1 MTNKS
6 ELIDHATSVL
16 EDVQSDYYPSLSDIE
31 KALSGLIQAIKSQPE
46 VTQEVATLPC
56 DVEVFGGTFK
66 KGVSLNLILKRAD
79 YHFERSIKSQPVLP
93 DIYYKACLDIFD
105 NYTRQEVERDCSLSV
120 VKAWELGSKRPK
132 GAMIADHTEL
142 CERLQGVKHAII
154 RHFPSEVDDYHLEPI
169 DQAINILQ
177 GKGE

>member
-56 DVEVFGGTFK
+56 DVEVFGGTF
-66 KGVSLNLILKRAD
+66 
-79 YHFERSIKSQPVLP
+79 
-93 DIYYKACLDIFD
+93 FD